1 MWGFDFQPCL
11 VGVPREHDRPSYGGV
26 AKSERMTELVYCD
39 RHQAICLV
47 TLAGIRK
54 ASNIRF
60 LGKPQLVRVEV
71 NVATAT
77 TTRKKRVGEN
87 RTRPVCSKDMLYCVQ
102 ESSDHYGLT
111 KGIPVTVKPSMK
123 MNCKR

>member
-1 MWGFDFQPCL
+1 
-11 VGVPREHDRPSYGGV
+11 VHR
-26 AKSERMTELVYCD
+26 D
-39 RHQAICLV
+39 RHQAVCSV

-54 ASNIRF
+54 AGNIRF

-87 RTRPVCSKDMLYCVQ
+87 RARPV
-102 ESSDHYGLT
+102 

-123 MNCKR
+123 MNCKI

>member
-1 MWGFDFQPCL
+1 MH
-11 VGVPREHDRPSYGGV
+11 R
-26 AKSERMTELVYCD
+26 D
-39 RHQAICLV
+39 RHQAVCGV

-54 ASNIRF
+54 AGNIRF

-77 TTRKKRVGEN
+77 TTGKKRVGEN
-87 RTRPVCSKDMLYCVQ
+87 RTRPVCSKDMFLLYVQ

-123 MNCKR
+123 MNCKI